1 MIKENRDA
9 GDEKAAKNIQKEL
22 TKLEDKRG
30 SYLQSQISVL
40 DELPQFRDLLEVM
53 LDRIDVVKAEDNYG
67 NSFVKK
73 LSTEVTFN
81 ENGDPVVSPYKIIL
95 DRIKEKIQKFP
106 DLPLMPLD
114 VLRNKVTKA
123 GFKIDEISGR
133 QIHLTETRR
142 QMEG

>member
-22 TKLEDKRG
+22 TKLEYKRG

-81 ENGDPVVSPYKIIL
+81 ENGDPVVSPYKNHFGSYQRK
-95 DRIKEKIQKFP
+95 DS
-106 DLPLMPLD
+106 
-114 VLRNKVTKA
+114 KVP
-123 GFKIDEISGR
+123 
-133 QIHLTETRR
+133 
-142 QMEG
+142 

>member
-9 GDEKAAKNIQKEL
+9 GDEKAAKTIQKEL

-95 DRIKEKIQKFP
+95 DRIKEKIQ
-106 DLPLMPLD
+106 
-114 VLRNKVTKA
+114 
-123 GFKIDEISGR
+123 SS
-133 QIHLTETRR
+133 LTYL
-142 QMEG
+142 